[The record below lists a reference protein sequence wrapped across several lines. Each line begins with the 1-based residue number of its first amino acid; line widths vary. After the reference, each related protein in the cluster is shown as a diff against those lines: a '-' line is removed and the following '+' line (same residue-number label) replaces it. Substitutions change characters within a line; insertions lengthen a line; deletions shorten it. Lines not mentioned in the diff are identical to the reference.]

1 MLKTIAILCIVAL
14 GTVALAILIV
24 LLWQGKRKPDT
35 SGQYVALGSSFA
47 AGLGLGPRE
56 PGSPLVCLR
65 STQGYP
71 HIVSA
76 MTGLSLVDMSCSG
89 STTLHVLYG
98 GQIFLGS
105 QLDAIGANTRLVTI
119 TSGGNDASYIGDLT
133 LASGRAGALG
143 KVFWKGPKPIAD
155 RNFTGITDNFR
166 TIVGTIR
173 QRAPQAIIV
182 LVGYPNIL
190 PERGDC
196 ANLGFG
202 QGMADIGREIA
213 ARLQDATRTA
223 AAQTGAIFVDMAAA
237 SMGHDACSRD
247 PWVNGAAPV
256 KGAPFHPN
264 EAGAKA
270 TAAEV
275 LKAIAPHLP
284 PGHQAS

>member
-1 MLKTIAILCIVAL
+1 LLKIIALLCMASL
-14 GTVALAILIV
+14 STLALAILLV
-24 LLWQGKRKPDT
+24 LLWQGTRKPET

-56 PGSPLVCLR
+56 PGSPFVCLR
-65 STQGYP
+65 SAQGYP

-89 STTLHVLYG
+89 STTQHILHG
-98 GQIFLGS
+98 GQFFLGS
-105 QLDAIGANTRLVTI
+105 QLAAIGANTRLVTI
-119 TSGGNDASYIGDLT
+119 TSGGNDAGYIGDLT

-143 KVFWKGPKPIAD
+143 KVFWKGPKPVAD
-155 RNFTGITDNFR
+155 RNFADIDDNFR
-166 TIVGTIR
+166 KIVGTIR

-182 LVGYPNIL
+182 LVSYPNIL
-190 PERGDC
+190 PQRGDC

-223 AAQTGAIFVDMAAA
+223 ATQTGAIFVDMAAA
-237 SMGHDACSRD
+237 SIGHDACSSE
-247 PWVNGAAPV
+247 PWVNGALPV

-264 EAGAKA
+264 QAGAEA
-270 TAAEV
+270 TAARV

-284 PGHQAS
+284 AGHQAS